1 MLRKGDDRMHLRLIG
16 NAPRDFF
23 YGYVDAVHGA
33 GLSNRLRGAWKALRG
48 AAPLLKAR
56 RTRP

>member
-1 MLRKGDDRMHLRLIG
+1 
-16 NAPRDFF
+16 
-23 YGYVDAVHGA
+23 VDAVHGA